1 MVDVN
6 KLKGRIVEKG
16 LTVGELAAIIGIDK
30 TTIYRKLKGN
40 GDDFSISEADSIA
53 KALSLNSSE
62 ATAIFFS
69 QYVA

>member
-16 LTVGELAAIIGIDK
+16 LTIGELASIIGVDK

-40 GDDFSISEADSIA
+40 GDDFSILEADNIA
-53 KALSLNSSE
+53 KALSLSSSD